1 MDNIQISNIIDP
13 LMTEGFSTEHYDDFV
28 ETITSSGISVREFK
42 SVLDSAVIY
51 RPRDQRTFDS
61 IQSLAD
67 ALFDEA
73 DAQELHNTSAA
84 WNGLI
89 TDLFDLSKRPSSES
103 ETTVYTS
110 GVPTV
115 KAGISDLQNVAAL
128 LALI

>member
-13 LMTEGFSTEHYDDFV
+13 LMTKGFSADHYDDFV
-28 ETITSSGISVREFK
+28 ETVTISGVSVREFK

-73 DAQELHNTSAA
+73 DAQELHNTSVA

-89 TDLFDLSKRPSSES
+89 TDLFDISKRPSSET
-103 ETTVYTS
+103 EAMVYTS
-110 GVPTV
+110 GAPTV
-115 KAGISDLQNVAAL
+115 KAGLSELKNAAAL